1 MTSAMLTDLL
11 KSLGLL
17 GGALMVGVFFAEQ
30 AWFSAE
36 DFHSGFRHRW
46 FSSSVAWATGF

>member
-17 GGALMVGVFFAEQ
+17 GGALM
-30 AWFSAE
+30 E